1 MVTIIT
7 RHPATQEII
16 GELLGSK
23 KTVAIPHWDGNVDS
37 LGEEVVGVLP
47 LPMIKQ
53 ILDSGRKFYLFALN
67 PVPAELRGKELSR
80 DDIKKIGFKFYEV
93 KNIELIEI
101 L

>member
-1 MVTIIT
+1 MITIIT

-16 GELLGSK
+16 AKLLGSK
-23 KTVAIPHWDGNVDS
+23 KTVVVPHWDGNLDS

-67 PVPAELRGKELSR
+67 PVPQEMRGKELSE
-80 DDIKKIGFKFYEV
+80 DDIRNIGFKLYEV
-93 KNIELIEI
+93 RDVDLVEIE
-101 L
+101 